1 MPSKENNVRPSPSQ
15 SATLYK
21 VGTKKT
27 GNDGNTWIITEN
39 VNGTKRWKLYKKV
52 SKKISKKE
60 SKKVSKKI
68 SKKESKKVSKK
79 ISKKESK
86 KVSKKIS
93 KKEIKSLNNF
103 GFTPVFE
110 KKLDKIMESYN
121 KVIYNKLKNNIIPEL
136 NKLGIE
142 TYLVP
147 LPLSKSGH
155 YFTDYAPEYIREV
168 YNKDMIERLDIK
180 DIYFV
185 FYLSHDGKN
194 LERNKIVANFAP
206 FGNKKKDVIE
216 IFKKY
221 LGNKFEW
228 NGSNTHSIIIKL

>member
-39 VNGTKRWKLYKKV
+39 VNGTKRWKLY
-52 SKKISKKE
+52 
-60 SKKVSKKI
+60 
-68 SKKESKKVSKK
+68 KKVSKK

>member
-68 SKKESKKVSKK
+68 SKKE
-79 ISKKESK
+79 
-86 KVSKKIS
+86 
-93 KKEIKSLNNF
+93 IKSLNNF

-121 KVIYNKLKNNIIPEL
+121 KVIYDKLKNNIIPEL
-136 NKLGIE
+136 NRLGIE

>member
-68 SKKESKKVSKK
+68 SKKE
-79 ISKKESK
+79 
-86 KVSKKIS
+86 
-93 KKEIKSLNNF
+93 IKSLNNF

-121 KVIYNKLKNNIIPEL
+121 KVIYDKLKNNIIPEL
-136 NKLGIE
+136 NRLGIE

-228 NGSNTHSIIIKL
+228 NGSNTQSIIIKL

>member
-1 MPSKENNVRPSPSQ
+1 MPSKENNIRPSPSQ

-21 VGTKKT
+21 VGIKKT

-39 VNGTKRWKLYKKV
+39 VNGTKRWKLY
-52 SKKISKKE
+52 
-60 SKKVSKKI
+60 
-68 SKKESKKVSKK
+68 KKVSKK

-121 KVIYNKLKNNIIPEL
+121 KVIYDKLKNNIIPEL
-136 NKLGIE
+136 NRLGIE

-228 NGSNTHSIIIKL
+228 NGSNTQSIIIKL

>member
-52 SKKISKKE
+52 SKK
-60 SKKVSKKI
+60 
-68 SKKESKKVSKK
+68 
-79 ISKKESK
+79 ESK

-121 KVIYNKLKNNIIPEL
+121 KVIYDKLKNNIIPEL

-221 LGNKFEW
+221 FGNKFEW
-228 NGSNTHSIIIKL
+228 NGSNTQSIIIKL

>member
-39 VNGTKRWKLYKKV
+39 INGIKRWKLYKKV
-52 SKKISKKE
+52 SKKISKKI
-60 SKKVSKKI
+60 SKKV
-68 SKKESKKVSKK
+68 
-79 ISKKESK
+79 SK

-121 KVIYNKLKNNIIPEL
+121 KVIYDKLKNNIIPEL
-136 NKLGIE
+136 NKLEIE
-142 TYLVP
+142 TYVVP

-155 YFTDYAPEYIREV
+155 YFIDYAPEYIREV
-168 YNKDMIERLDIK
+168 YNKDMIERLNIK

-185 FYLSHDGKN
+185 FYLSHDGKK

-228 NGSNTHSIIIKL
+228 NGSNTQAITIKL

>member
-1 MPSKENNVRPSPSQ
+1 MPSKENNIRPSPSQ

-21 VGTKKT
+21 VGIKKT

-39 VNGTKRWKLYKKV
+39 VNGTKRWKLY
-52 SKKISKKE
+52 
-60 SKKVSKKI
+60 
-68 SKKESKKVSKK
+68 KKVSKK

-121 KVIYNKLKNNIIPEL
+121 KVIYDKLKNNIIPEL
-136 NKLGIE
+136 NRLGIE